1 MASESVFDDREFQQI
16 RETVASAGADATCT
30 ALVEIFL
37 AKKRYHELF
46 DTRLLQT
53 RQRLGLPIAGNSDL
67 EDIPEPQRSE
77 VEEGYLAACREV
89 GKMLLDDGEIRT
101 AWMYLRPAGETE
113 LMRAALE
120 RIEPDEANTE
130 AIVEAALYEG
140 LHIER
145 GFRLVLEHYGTCN
158 AITTYESALHGRKP
172 EEQQLVAGM
181 LVEWLHKEL
190 LENLSAELES
200 DDRPPNEAGRIRN
213 LVAGKEEM
221 FGEYTTHIDTSH
233 LSSVVRF
240 ARIVEDKSQ
249 LALALDL
256 TEYGARLHKNLQQE
270 HDPPFSDYYANHR
283 LFFAAQIGQD
293 VDQAV
298 EHFRAEAEKSEV
310 EVETTMAVEVYIVLL
325 ARIGRHR
332 EAIEATATLIP
343 PDIQTTGFAPP
354 LAELARAAG
363 DYRRHL
369 EVCRERGDLLGFA
382 LGEMEANRQVS
393 S

>member
-1 MASESVFDDREFQQI
+1 
-16 RETVASAGADATCT
+16 
-30 ALVEIFL
+30 
-37 AKKRYHELF
+37 
-46 DTRLLQT
+46 
-53 RQRLGLPIAGNSDL
+53 
-67 EDIPEPQRSE
+67 
-77 VEEGYLAACREV
+77 
-89 GKMLLDDGEIRT
+89 
-101 AWMYLRPAGETE
+101 
-113 LMRAALE
+113 
-120 RIEPDEANTE
+120 
-130 AIVEAALYEG
+130 
-140 LHIER
+140 
-145 GFRLVLEHYGTCN
+145 VLEHYGTCN

-200 DDRPPNEAGRIRN
+200 DDRPPNEAGGIRN

-382 LGEMEANRQVS
+382 LGEMEASRQVS